1 MYGFTSMKG
10 ENNGHMNKDFQWEI
24 GVSKN
29 RGTPKWMVYNGKPYF
44 SMDDLGVPLFSET
57 SKWAWYIFQS
67 HAGGASEDA
76 QPSLPPPRPFQAGA
90 RGATSPSGS
99 RFSTLRVV
107 LRYFEVLGPCQRRGR
122 WHRLVGG
129 GWKPWYMVGYKS
141 RESKLEN
148 QWETRNVHV
157 ITEVTLP
164 NGAKNLGENWK
175 IYDNIANMCE
185 N

>member
-1 MYGFTSMKG
+1 
-10 ENNGHMNKDFQWEI
+10 
-24 GVSKN
+24 
-29 RGTPKWMVYNGKPYF
+29 
-44 SMDDLGVPLFSET
+44 MDDLGVPLFPET
-57 SKWAWYIFQS
+57 SKWLGTYS
-67 HAGGASEDA
+67 SPNAGAHLRMLKIS
-76 QPSLPPPRPFQAGA
+76 PSPTTIPRGA

-164 NGAKNLGENWK
+164 NGAENLGENWK

-185 N
+185 NQGKYCENPWKIHERIPFGVLNYCENVGSSPGFF